1 MSRTLTTSSCALLFA
16 GLIAI
21 IPRAA
26 HAAADASARAAGET
40 SGDAPSREGRAE
52 LRSIIA
58 TGVLPE
64 LRRPEFADV
73 REPVAELYSGSRY
86 SLLWTRGGRP
96 TAQARAM
103 IAEMQQAALKG
114 LDPADYDASQWN
126 ARLAALGAREG
137 HAPERAQVKF
147 DAALTICVVRYI
159 SDLHVGRANPKH
171 TKFVLQSAGR
181 AYDLAEFVSD
191 RILRASDIASAIR
204 KVEPQYLGYARA
216 EAALPAY
223 LKLAAAGDTA
233 PVPVPPEAVHPGESY
248 PGLPQLAAR
257 LRQLGDLPA
266 AATTPGIVYRGAIVD
281 AVKRFQ
287 ARHGLAT
294 NGILNTAA
302 IAAVNVP
309 LRHRVQQLDLTLER
323 YRWLPPNFPQPPI
336 VVNIPEFR
344 LRTMRRQPAPF
355 ISMRVV
361 VGKARGWQT
370 PVFADYMSYLV
381 FRPYWYVPLNIQQE
395 ELVPKVR
402 RDPNYLSENG
412 YEVLHPGGVVVTSE
426 RVNDAMLLGLADGA
440 LSLRQKPG
448 PKNALGPVIFIF
460 PNHYEVYLH
469 GEPDPQLF
477 ARTRRDFSHG
487 CVRAEHPL
495 ELAAW
500 VLRNDAGWD
509 MTRIRETVRGDRTV
523 RVDLV
528 KPIPVLIQYSTAVVA
543 PDGVVH
549 FFYDIYGRDSVLL
562 KELAARAARS

>member
-1 MSRTLTTSSCALLFA
+1 MSRTVTAQSCAIVFTA
-16 GLIAI
+16 LIAI
-21 IPRAA
+21 IPCAGDAA
-26 HAAADASARAAGET
+26 PDVSAAAATSP
-40 SGDAPSREGRAE
+40 SGDALSREGRAE
-52 LRSIIA
+52 LRSVLSI
-58 TGVLPE
+58 GVLPD
-64 LRRPEFADV
+64 LRRPDFSDV
-73 REPVAELYSGSRY
+73 RESVAELYSTSGN
-86 SLLWTRGGRP
+86 SLLWIRGGRP
-96 TAQARAM
+96 TAQARA
-103 IAEMQQAALKG
+103 IITQMQQAALKG
-114 LDPADYDASQWN
+114 LDPADYDASRWN
-126 ARLAALGAREG
+126 ARIAALRAAAG
-137 HAPERAQVKF
+137 HAPERADVEF
-147 DAALTICVVRYI
+147 DAALTICLTRFI
-159 SDLHVGRANPKH
+159 SDLRLGRVNPKH
-171 TKFVLQSAGR
+171 AKFVFEVADR
-181 AYDLAEFVSD
+181 NYDLAEFVRD
-191 RILRASDIASAIR
+191 RILCASDIASAIR

-266 AATTPGIVYRGAIVD
+266 AATTSDTEYRGAIVD
-281 AVKRFQ
+281 AVRRFQ

-294 NGILNTAA
+294 NGILSTAA
-302 IAAVNVP
+302 IAAMNVP

-395 ELVPKVR
+395 DLVPKIR
-402 RDPNYLSENG
+402 RDPSYLSENG
-412 YEVLHPGGVVVTSE
+412 YEVFHPGGVVVSSGG
-426 RVNDAMLLGLADGA
+426 VNDAMLRGLADGT
-440 LSLRQKPG
+440 LLLRQHPG

-477 ARTRRDFSHG
+477 ARARRDFSHG
-487 CVRAEHPL
+487 CVRVEDPL
-495 ELAAW
+495 TLAAW
-500 VLRNDAGWD
+500 VLRNNPGWNRA
-509 MTRIRETVRGDRTV
+509 RIRETVKGETTV

-528 KPIPVLIQYSTAVVA
+528 KPIPVLLQYWTAVVS

-549 FFYDIYGRDSVLL
+549 FFYDIYGRDSALM
-562 KELAARAARS
+562 KRLAAGGARS